1 MELKN
6 IINICIDVKR
16 PNYKRKGRLW
26 EQFKNEWDEITL
38 LGIKITNNAIEWE
51 DKRILTLWSRSFS
64 VKITWKKEIINA
76 NW

>member
-26 EQFKNEWDEITL
+26 EQFKNEWDETTL

-51 DKRILTLWSRSFS
+51 D
-64 VKITWKKEIINA
+64 
-76 NW
+76 